1 MSQPT
6 RRGQW
11 WQRAAGA
18 VGGSDYYRHI
28 YTLLSGSALSQLVLV
43 AATPVLSRLYSPS
56 EFGVYASFL
65 AVCNI
70 ASMLASGRYE
80 VAILLPR
87 KHRDGI
93 GLFLAGALL
102 AAMSCLALQ
111 AAMPALRHSRAMG
124 ALLNE
129 GLLPYTWLMP
139 AGIFFFAL
147 TRGSSYLAM
156 RFRHYRA
163 LSYSRVGESG
173 TTATGAIA
181 LAWAAYAG
189 NGLLLGK
196 MLGFLV
202 EAAANLW
209 PSRQQLR
216 QYWPQMSLARLRVLM
231 YRYRNFPFF
240 STPEGLLNTGFKQL
254 PVLALSALFS
264 NELAG
269 LFGMA
274 NVVLAKPLGMIG
286 SAFGQVFFQQA
297 AQLSAQSP
305 GALPRLFRQNLRL
318 LLALALV
325 PCFLI
330 AAFAPTLFALVLGE
344 SWRYAGTYSA
354 WLVPFLLV
362 TFLKAPFSSLI
373 DIKNRLR
380 QNLAFELSFFAAAA
394 LAFYYGHQSGNDLL
408 AVQLYSLS
416 CAAIGSLQLWWFYR
430 LAAAPHAWQ

>member
-1 MSQPT
+1 MSEPT
-6 RRGQW
+6 PRGRW
-11 WQRAAGA
+11 WRKAVSA
-18 VGGSDYYRHI
+18 VGSSDYYRHV

-70 ASMLASGRYE
+70 SSMLASGRYE

-93 GLFLAGALL
+93 GLFLAGTLL
-102 AAMSCLALQ
+102 AAIFCLALQ
-111 AAMPALRHSRAMG
+111 AAIPALSRSLAG
-124 ALLNE
+124 GTWLNE

-139 AGIFFFAL
+139 AAIFFYAL

-163 LSYSRVGESG
+163 LSYSRVGESS
-173 TTATGAIA
+173 TTAAGSMA

-189 NGLLLGK
+189 NGLLMGK
-196 MLGFLV
+196 MLGFCV
-202 EAAANLW
+202 EASVNLW
-209 PSRQQLR
+209 PLRLQLR
-216 QYWPQMSLARLRVLM
+216 QYRPQMSLARLRVLM
-231 YRYRNFPFF
+231 YRYRNFPLF

-254 PVLALSALFS
+254 PILALSALFS

-269 LFGMA
+269 LFSMA
-274 NVVLAKPLGMIG
+274 NVVLAKPLGMVG

-297 AQLSAQSP
+297 ADLSARSP
-305 GALPRLFRQNLRL
+305 GALPKLFRQNLRL
-318 LLALALV
+318 LLALALL

-330 AAFAPTLFALVLGE
+330 AAFAPTLFGVVLGE

-380 QNLAFELSFFAAAA
+380 QNLAFELSFFVAAA
-394 LAFYYGHQSGNDLL
+394 LAFYYGHRMGNDLL

-416 CAAIGSLQLWWFYR
+416 CAAIGCLQLWWFYR
-430 LAAAPHAWQ
+430 LTAAPHVWE